1 MFHYSAAQW
10 CNSRVV
16 GICFSRPLILYRAQ
30 DSGFRWKKTP
40 REAVPHR
47 AVCGKSEKWRPRWI
61 TASLPSP
68 PLPLTCAGVASHE
81 PGITTHDCDR
91 RQVRRQPL
99 RTIIAVLRG
108 TVFISTLGSSFFP
121 ARTHPAPTPNKRE
134 TSLPPQKV
142 STTFL
147 PHPLN
152 TGP

>member
-1 MFHYSAAQW
+1 MVQQPCGRYLFLSSPNLIQSTGFRFSMEKKPPGEP
-10 CNSRVV
+10 CRIVPCV
-16 GICFSRPLILYRAQ
+16 GNPTSGDRDGSRPL
-30 DSGFRWKKTP
+30 S
-40 REAVPHR
+40 
-47 AVCGKSEKWRPRWI
+47 RP
-61 TASLPSP
+61 P

>member
-30 DSGFRWKKTP
+30 DSGFRWKKNPPGSRAASCRVWEIRQVATEMDHGLSP
-40 REAVPHR
+40 VP
-47 AVCGKSEKWRPRWI
+47 
-61 TASLPSP
+61 PS
-68 PLPLTCAGVASHE
+68 PLTCAGVASHE